1 MAMTVHCDIVS
12 AEEEL
17 FSGLVEMV
25 VAHGNMGDLGI
36 LPGHTPLLTDLKPGP
51 VRVIKQ
57 DGNEEIFYISG
68 GFIEIQ
74 PSMVKVLADTAV
86 RAGDIDEA
94 AAEEAKTAAEKALS
108 EKGAEFDRVSRYE
121 AARTSGKSME
131 EAVEE
136 VGARILTLDAFTEQG
151 FHANGSQINAPPQI
165 FETAWR
171 LPEGGIKLTTG
182 VCA

>member
-57 DGNEEIFYISG
+57 DRSEEHTS
-68 GFIEIQ
+68 ELQ
-74 PSMVKVLADTAV
+74 SRPHLVCRLLLEKKKNKKK
-86 RAGDIDEA
+86 
-94 AAEEAKTAAEKALS
+94 KTKSKATQT
-108 EKGAEFDRVSRYE
+108 KHHKTD
-121 AARTSGKSME
+121 
-131 EAVEE
+131 
-136 VGARILTLDAFTEQG
+136 Q
-151 FHANGSQINAPPQI
+151 HH
-165 FETAWR
+165 
-171 LPEGGIKLTTG
+171 
-182 VCA
+182 